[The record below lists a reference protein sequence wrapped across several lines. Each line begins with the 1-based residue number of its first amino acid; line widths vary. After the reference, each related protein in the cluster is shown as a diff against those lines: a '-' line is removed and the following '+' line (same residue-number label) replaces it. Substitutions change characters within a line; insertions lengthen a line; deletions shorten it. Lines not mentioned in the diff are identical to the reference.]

1 MEKIDTNCCNPTTKI
16 FDMGNAPTRSF
27 ESGRFFEY
35 NGLNILDLHGS
46 WYEMGRQYGF
56 LAAELLH
63 DVYQNFM
70 LYNMERES
78 DRAPFVQA
86 VADKLYRYYPHRLR
100 QLFSGMAETSG
111 LTLEQL
117 KTVNVVEFSA
127 AVFNCSAM
135 AVWDDYAAGNLVY
148 GRNYDAPG
156 FQPLGKDVLLTAYHP
171 SDGSLATAT
180 IGYAG
185 EIYAVNGLNE
195 KGIFLELNN
204 GMPSGGTEILY
215 ERLASTTEL
224 MMMLLDADSL
234 DYADA
239 FLRTVKGFASYT
251 IGIADAR
258 EARSY
263 EWCARGVARAP
274 LTADGLMVMTNHYV
288 SDEWDFAKPDD
299 EQSWGS
305 LTRCA
310 NLKTL
315 AEQSR
320 GTIDASLMRRIM
332 QTPIKDGGP
341 GHDCTVY
348 QIVIEPQTMML
359 WMQVAG
365 VTSWQQV
372 DMGKILLP

>member
-1 MEKIDTNCCNPTTKI
+1 MDANGNSKTNI
-16 FDMGNAPTRSF
+16 FDMENAPTRSF
-27 ESGRFFEY
+27 EDGRFYEY

-46 WYEMGRQYGF
+46 WYEMGRQYGR
-56 LAAELLH
+56 LASELLK

-70 LYNMERES
+70 LPNMEREP
-78 DRAPFVQA
+78 DRVPFVRE
-86 VADKLYRYYPHRLR
+86 VAGNLYRYYPHRLR
-100 QLFSGMAETSG
+100 QLFAGMVETSG
-111 LTLEQL
+111 LTLEEL
-117 KTVNVVEFSA
+117 KIVNVVEFSA

-135 AVWDDYAAGNLVY
+135 AVWGDYAVGNLVY

-156 FQPLGKDVLLTAYHP
+156 FLSLGKDVLLVIYHP

-185 EIYAVNGLNE
+185 EIYAVNGINE

-215 ERLASTTEL
+215 DRLASTVEL
-224 MMMLLDADSL
+224 LTMLLDADSL

-239 FLRTVKGFASYT
+239 FFRTVKGFASYT
-251 IGIADAR
+251 IGIADAQ

-263 EWCARGVARAP
+263 EWCTQGVARAP
-274 LTADGLMVMTNHYV
+274 LAADGLMVMTNHYV
-288 SDEWDFAKPDD
+288 SDEWEFARPDD

-310 NLKTL
+310 NLTAL

-320 GTIDASLMRRIM
+320 GAIDAHLMCRIM
-332 QTPIKDGGP
+332 QTPIENGGP
-341 GHDCTVY
+341 CHECTVY
-348 QIVIEPQTMML
+348 QLVFEPQTMRL
-359 WMQVAG
+359 WIRVSG
-365 VTSWQQV
+365 VTDWQQV
-372 DMGKILLP
+372 NLEKTLLQ

>member
-1 MEKIDTNCCNPTTKI
+1 MDANGNSTTNI
-16 FDMGNAPTRSF
+16 FDMENAPTRSF
-27 ESGRFFEY
+27 EGGRFFEY

-46 WYEMGRQYGF
+46 WHEMGRQYGY
-56 LAAELLH
+56 LVSELLH

-70 LYNMERES
+70 IPNMEREP
-78 DRAPFVQA
+78 DRVPFVQA

-100 QLFSGMAETSG
+100 QLFAGMVETSG

-135 AVWDDYAAGNLVY
+135 AVWNDYAAGNLVY

-156 FQPLGKDVLLTAYHP
+156 FLPLGKDVLLTAFHP

-195 KGIFLELNN
+195 KGVFLELNN
-204 GMPSGGTEILY
+204 GMPSGGTDILY

-239 FLRTVKGFASYT
+239 FFRTVKGFASYT
-251 IGIADAR
+251 IGMADAR

-288 SDEWDFAKPDD
+288 SDKWDFAKPDD
-299 EQSWGS
+299 VQSWGS

-310 NLKTL
+310 NLTSL
-315 AEQSR
+315 AEQNR
-320 GTIDASLMRRIM
+320 GAIDAHLMCQMM
-332 QTPIKDGGP
+332 QTPIENGGP
-341 GHDCTVY
+341 CHECTVY
-348 QIVIEPQTMML
+348 QIVFEPQTMRL
-359 WMQVAG
+359 HVRING
-365 VTSWQQV
+365 VTDWQQV